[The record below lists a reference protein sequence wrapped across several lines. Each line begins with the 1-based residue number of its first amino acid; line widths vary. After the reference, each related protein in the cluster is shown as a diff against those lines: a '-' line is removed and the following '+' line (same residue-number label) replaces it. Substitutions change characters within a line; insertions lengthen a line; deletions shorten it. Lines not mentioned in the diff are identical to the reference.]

1 MHYLHNKAI
10 IKMEK
15 EEGQERKQEAE
26 TGKTAFHLHLSSK
39 EVTSVP

>member
-1 MHYLHNKAI
+1 
-10 IKMEK
+10 MEK
-15 EEGQERKQEAE
+15 EGGQEMKQEVR